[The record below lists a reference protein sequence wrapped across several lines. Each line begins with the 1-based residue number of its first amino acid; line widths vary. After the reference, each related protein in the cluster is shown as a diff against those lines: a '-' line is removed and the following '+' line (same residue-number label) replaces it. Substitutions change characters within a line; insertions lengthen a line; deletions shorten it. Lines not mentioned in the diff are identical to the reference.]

1 VFHSYELNYREKFM
15 TQTQTV
21 LNHLTNNRKLTS
33 IEAIGL
39 YGITRLAAV
48 IHTLKSQGLD
58 VETTMKNGVNKTQYA
73 QYALVH

>member
-1 VFHSYELNYREKFM
+1 M
-15 TQTQTV
+15 TQKQTV

-48 IHTLKSQGLD
+48 VYDLKKQGLE
-58 VETTMKNGVNKTQYA
+58 VETTMKNGVNNTQYA
-73 QYALVH
+73 QYSLVH